1 MRFLEQGWLVIIGV
15 MGVVAIS
22 NAKQYSTE
30 NLPVIQ
36 PVAEFQL
43 NTLPQRHCL
52 YAGKSY
58 SLGAIISTDNIVLE
72 CRSEQ
77 TIELNGP
84 LKWVVR
90 QSSLIPIAP

>member
-30 NLPVIQ
+30 NLPMIQ

-52 YAGKSY
+52 
-58 SLGAIISTDNIVLE
+58 
-72 CRSEQ
+72 
-77 TIELNGP
+77 
-84 LKWVVR
+84 
-90 QSSLIPIAP
+90 